1 MTKQQINEI
10 KKQIEND
17 IGFKRTSIILL
28 ECDGKSFYS
37 GKYEYVMFEVCG
49 KQYQYYWDFYD
60 DKARLYYYDTDA
72 YMRKQIF

>member
-1 MTKQQINEI
+1 MTRKQINEI

-17 IGFKRTSIILL
+17 IGFKRTNIILL

-60 DKARLYYYDTDA
+60 DKARLYFYDADVC
-72 YMRKQIF
+72 MRKQIF